1 MKLSATLVKEISLDL
16 SNKITNNRIA
26 TITVVNS
33 HDLLFAFS
41 VYRKEKLL
49 ISLNHQMPFVS
60 FTCVDESIPTITG
73 HINDTLRK
81 ELKDA
86 YITGVETLN
95 NDRILVIDL
104 LKSNDFY
111 EKEKRTLIIEL
122 IPHRPNL
129 FLLDEKSIIIYAFH
143 TSSLDTSRP
152 IIKGLSYQALPTY
165 NFENQESSSLQ
176 EIKDYASSYLI
187 NSKKERLKEKYQL
200 VFKHIKSKIKSLEK
214 KLIVLANEEK
224 RAKDNYIYKEYG
236 DMIFAYSDD
245 MDSLKDYLKEN
256 KIDEEY
262 DFSLSFGVNADHFY
276 KKYKKAKRTL
286 EMNQIEKN
294 KASDSL
300 SYYES
305 LQGQISYMNDEELL
319 LLAESLFPHKFK
331 QKNKNKNHSV
341 SYVEVNNHRIYFGK
355 NSEQNEMITFKMAQ
369 KDYWYFHIKDY
380 HGAHVV
386 IFNDNPTNEE
396 KLIASEMCLILSNKT
411 AGEIMYSQIKD
422 VKKSN
427 TKGMA
432 LLDKYQLIVLKDI
445 RKETINLLDHYHH

>member
-1 MKLSATLVKEISLDL
+1 MKVSIALVKDISLDL
-16 SNKITNNRIA
+16 SSKITNNRVA
-26 TITVVNS
+26 TITVINS

-49 ISLNHQMPFVS
+49 VSLNHQMPFVS
-60 FTCVDESIPTITG
+60 FTNIEESIPTITG

-95 NDRILVIDL
+95 NDRILVINL

-152 IIKGLSYQALPTY
+152 IMKGLSYQALPTY
-165 NFENQESSSLQ
+165 NFENQEAASLQ
-176 EIKDYASSYLI
+176 EMHDYASQYLI

-214 KLIVLANEEK
+214 KLVVLANEEK
-224 RAKDNYIYKEYG
+224 RAKDNFIYKEYA
-236 DMIFAYSDD
+236 DMIFTYSDD
-245 MDSLKDYLKEN
+245 MDVLKEYLKE
-256 KIDEEY
+256 KQIDAQY
-262 DFSLSFGVNADHFY
+262 DFSLSFGVNADRFY

-294 KASDSL
+294 KALDSL
-300 SYYES
+300 SYFES
-305 LQGQISYMNDEELL
+305 LQGQIPYMSDEELL
-319 LLAESLFPHKFK
+319 QLAESLFPHKFK
-331 QKNKNKNHSV
+331 QKNKNKNYAL
-341 SYVEVNNHRIYFGK
+341 SYVEVNHHRIYFGK
-355 NSEQNEMITFKMAQ
+355 NSEQNEMITFKMA
-369 KDYWYFHIKDY
+369 KKEYWYFHIKDY

-386 IFNDNPTNEE
+386 IFSDNPSNEE
-396 KLIASEMCLILSNKT
+396 KLVASEMCLILSNKS

-432 LLDKYQLIVLKDI
+432 LLDKYQLIVLKNI
-445 RKETINLLDHYHH
+445 RKETINLLDNYRH